1 MAAAA
6 RCGLHHFCWK
16 LADGLVT
23 ASLALRQQTDAAG
36 YRSRIAR
43 PRMHVQDFFLRVCTL
58 HTEYWHFA
66 DGHTL
71 HVARRG
77 EAWHS

>member
-36 YRSRIAR
+36 HRSRIAR
-43 PRMHVQDFFLRVCTL
+43 PGNACSGFFFEGVYAPHGVLAPR
-58 HTEYWHFA
+58 
-66 DGHTL
+66 
-71 HVARRG
+71 
-77 EAWHS
+77 